1 MDGKENALERR
12 NLIERY
18 LNGALSAEELQAF
31 EQRMKENRLFA
42 EEIYAH
48 RDVISGIDYYF
59 RLELKRKLV
68 EEEEN
73 LLRPAVT
80 TQQMLGIAASV
91 ALLLVAVYLFKGNS
105 INPESTFKAYF
116 SPYPANFAMAVMV
129 NDSAMKGSSAMKLYE
144 KGSYED
150 ALYAFDIQ
158 VEQSKNY
165 EAPLF
170 YSAVTLLK
178 LKRIKDANSRLKLLI
193 NRESSYSEAARWY
206 LALSYLRSGRFE
218 VCEKLLQQV
227 ASSKS
232 NEYHDKAHRLL
243 QEL

>member
-18 LNGALSAEELQAF
+18 LNDELSAEELQAF
-31 EQRMKENRLFA
+31 EKRMKENRLFA

-68 EEEEN
+68 EEEER
-73 LLRPAVT
+73 LLGPAVT

-116 SPYPANFAMAVMV
+116 SPYPANYALTAVV
-129 NDSAMKGSSAMKLYE
+129 DDSAMRGASAMKLYE

-158 VEQSKNY
+158 VEQSKDY
-165 EAPLF
+165 ETPLF

-193 NRESSYSEAARWY
+193 NRESSYSAAARWY
-206 LALSYLRSGRFE
+206 LALSYLRAGKFGM
-218 VCEKLLQQV
+218 CEKLLRQV
-227 ASSKS
+227 ASSRS
-232 NEYHDKAHRLL
+232 NEYQDEAHRLL

>member
-1 MDGKENALERR
+1 
-12 NLIERY
+12 
-18 LNGALSAEELQAF
+18 
-31 EQRMKENRLFA
+31 
-42 EEIYAH
+42 
-48 RDVISGIDYYF
+48 
-59 RLELKRKLV
+59 
-68 EEEEN
+68 
-73 LLRPAVT
+73 
-80 TQQMLGIAASV
+80 
-91 ALLLVAVYLFKGNS
+91 
-105 INPESTFKAYF
+105 
-116 SPYPANFAMAVMV
+116 MAVMV

-193 NRESSYSEAARWY
+193 NRESSYREAARWY